1 MRPDPDTPSDAVDAH
16 SKSIFWTLVDLM
28 SYVEADE
35 ITWVENADGSLTPLL
50 DPSE

>member
-1 MRPDPDTPSDAVDAH
+1 MRPRFDDLGSLIDAH
-16 SKSIFWTLVDLM
+16 DRSLFGTLVELM
-28 SYVEADE
+28 AYLEADE